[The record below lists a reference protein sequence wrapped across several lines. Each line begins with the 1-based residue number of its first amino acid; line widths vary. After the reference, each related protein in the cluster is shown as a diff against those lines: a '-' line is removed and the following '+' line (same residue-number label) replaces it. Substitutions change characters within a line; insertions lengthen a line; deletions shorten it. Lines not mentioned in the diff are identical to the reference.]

1 MVIQFRSM
9 RGLQVSCFV
18 ALSFD
23 ALSKKISEEEKKRG
37 GGDKNSNKLFL
48 SQVEAKVEG

>member
-23 ALSKKISEEEKKRG
+23 ALSKKISEEEKKKG
-37 GGDKNSNKLFL
+37 GVGQKFKEIVPES
-48 SQVEAKVEG
+48 G